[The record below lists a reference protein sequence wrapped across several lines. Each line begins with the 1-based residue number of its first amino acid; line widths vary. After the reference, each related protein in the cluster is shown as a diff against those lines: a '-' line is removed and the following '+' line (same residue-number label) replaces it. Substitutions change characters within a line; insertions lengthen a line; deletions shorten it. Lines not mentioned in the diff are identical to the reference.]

1 MSERYEPY
9 KRIVVES
16 KKSNYQKFVDMYNSD
31 RSVIDRSNISLT
43 KELGLSVR
51 IIQSYKE
58 KLRDATGLVYN
69 HSKRMH
75 ITPEDKKE
83 FPLEDGVPLT
93 LKTHTIIGAR
103 VLILSDIHFPY
114 HNAEALLLAL
124 KYGRAK
130 DIDTVILN
138 GDILD
143 CYQISRFLHD
153 TKKMSIKEEILIWKS
168 FAAMLRK
175 YFPLANIYFKEGN
188 HEARVYKYMMQ
199 NAAEM
204 ADLMDFDYLMGFQ
217 EFHIHYLQNNL
228 FIKLGSLN
236 ILHGHEI
243 QGGGINVARS
253 FFLKMGDNILFGHFH
268 RTQEYIQNDMHKNIR
283 GAWATGCLCLDQDY
297 NPLSNSNLGF
307 AYVES
312 NLDGT
317 FIVENKKI
325 IKGQIV

>member
-1 MSERYEPY
+1 MKPELRNKYDM
-9 KRIVVES
+9 
-16 KKSNYQKFVDMYNSD
+16 FLDMYTRDKKVFDKPNMMLS
-31 RSVIDRSNISLT
+31 
-43 KELGLSVR
+43 KELDVSIRKVQEFKMR
-51 IIQSYKE
+51 
-58 KLRDATGLVYN
+58 LRDATGTTYS
-69 HSKRMH
+69 HSQRIN
-75 ITPEDKKE
+75 ITLEDKEE
-83 FPLEDGVPLT
+83 FPLEEGVPLT
-93 LKTHTIIGAR
+93 LKTHNITGAR

-124 KYGRAK
+124 KYGRLK
-130 DIDTVILN
+130 DVDTVILN

-153 TKKMSIKEEILIWKS
+153 TKKMSIKEEIAIWKS
-168 FAAMLRK
+168 FALMLRK

-253 FFLKMGDNILFGHFH
+253 FYLKMSDNILFGHFH
-268 RTQEYIQNDMHKNIR
+268 RTQEFIQNDMHKNIR